1 MFLEDL
7 FGRGGSSNQGTPS
20 SANPGDGATGA
31 AITDWLGRIT
41 GAYNAVLGT
50 GTPGGPAPAPAK
62 LTDPPKSNV
71 ALYVGAAVVV
81 ALVAFLLF
89 RKR

>member
-7 FGRGGSSNQGTPS
+7 FGRGGSSNQGTPE
-20 SANPGDGATGA
+20 SANPGDGAKGA

-41 GAYNAVLGT
+41 GAYNSVIGAGS
-50 GTPGGPAPAPAK
+50 PKGPAPAAAK
-62 LTDPPKSNV
+62 LTETKSNT
-71 ALYVGAAVVV
+71 ALYVGLAV
-81 ALVAFLLF
+81 AGLLVAFLFF